1 MPGGLEDLESE
12 GRERRVRGSGKPLD
26 CAVPGHHAVHRR
38 GVERQIL
45 RRAPHGKPIPGN
57 QARNTPDVVE
67 MRMGQK
73 NPRGLEAGLLNGGGN
88 LLRAIARVK
97 DQRLLRRI
105 VPDKVA
111 VLGHRRNGYAKKS
124 LHFTWVDCTS
134 RRFSISPTTTGIPIP
149 WEHRELSPR
158 GHSRW
163 KQGD

>member
-1 MPGGLEDLESE
+1 MLDPTRMADWQIAEAAEATMRTPAGEVSPAHGACEERVPRKDKSLFRKVVAPASRSMPGGLEDLESE
-12 GRERRVRGSGKPLD
+12 GRERRVRGGGKPFD

-88 LLRAIARVK
+88 LLRAMGR
-97 DQRLLRRI
+97 
-105 VPDKVA
+105 
-111 VLGHRRNGYAKKS
+111 
-124 LHFTWVDCTS
+124 
-134 RRFSISPTTTGIPIP
+134 PIP
-149 WEHRELSPR
+149 R
-158 GHSRW
+158 
-163 KQGD
+163 